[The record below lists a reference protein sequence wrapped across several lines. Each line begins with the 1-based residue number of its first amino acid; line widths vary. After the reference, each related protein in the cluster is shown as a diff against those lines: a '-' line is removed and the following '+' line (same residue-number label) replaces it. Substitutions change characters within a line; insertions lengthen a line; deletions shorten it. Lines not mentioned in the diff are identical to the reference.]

1 MSYMNKYGFDIC
13 QNLYQDQSKEIHN
26 EYHFRSP
33 NGFYLGGLRFPSDMQ
48 YAFDDKMLEIIAK
61 ALAIRYG
68 YIKPKQRCK

>member
-33 NGFYLGGLRFPSDMQ
+33 NGFYLGGLRTCIHKRLSRVL
-48 YAFDDKMLEIIAK
+48 KCEIMTIAT
-61 ALAIRYG
+61 ADETEIS
-68 YIKPKQRCK
+68 